1 MMSTSPRMDSSATLT
16 LPIYDAGADHSAA
29 FTRVD
34 SPLGASSSIAEPP
47 DSTPATTTSMAQDDP
62 DSSKHKSPRRRRSSP
77 KTSKPRAA
85 SGDNSFRFFVVN
97 NPQQLKD
104 RAQMKQ
110 NRQHVMHDYL
120 DKERKKPGSTDA
132 RVTGN
137 GGTARKRKRLNPSL
151 PGTSISPSAPA
162 TIFASR
168 NRSVSSTSTDASR
181 RSASVAS
188 PDNNVEEPKASRVKS
203 VPRQN
208 IRFADDVTPLVK
220 GISGGFNNSR
230 YLRTSPYDFP
240 PISSYI
246 GSNLNPFD
254 TWAKFSDSL
263 LDVEQLKW
271 SCMRLDASPL

>member
-1 MMSTSPRMDSSATLT
+1 MMSSTRMDSPATLT
-16 LPIYDAGADHSAA
+16 LPFYETGAAQPPFS
-29 FTRVD
+29 RVD
-34 SPLGASSSIAEPP
+34 SPLDASSNMAEPAN
-47 DSTPATTTSMAQDDP
+47 STQTATAGTAQDYN
-62 DSSKHKSPRRRRSSP
+62 SSNERTSPRKRRSSP

-137 GGTARKRKRLNPSL
+137 SGTARKRKRLNPSL
-151 PGTSISPSAPA
+151 PGTSTNPSAPA
-162 TIFASR
+162 TIFATR
-168 NRSVSSTSTDASR
+168 NISVSSTSTEASR
-181 RSASVAS
+181 RSASVTS
-188 PDNNVEEPKASRVKS
+188 PADHVEEPKASRVKS
-203 VPRQN
+203 TPRQN

-240 PISSYI
+240 PISTYI

-254 TWAKFSDSL
+254 TWAKFSDPL

-271 SCMRLDASPL
+271 SCM